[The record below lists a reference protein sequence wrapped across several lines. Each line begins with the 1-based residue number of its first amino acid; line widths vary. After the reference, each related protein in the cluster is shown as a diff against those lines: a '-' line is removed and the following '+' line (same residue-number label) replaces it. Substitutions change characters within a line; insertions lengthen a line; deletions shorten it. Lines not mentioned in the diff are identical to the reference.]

1 MANTSKE
8 RVVKGVQL
16 KIDKQILNIDKAI
29 CRHIEQLEA
38 LGRASASQDI
48 LKNLRDF
55 VEHIMLKVYAQGYD
69 INDDWDTIKEAVK
82 FVKPMPKWKDLTRF
96 HDLLQISV
104 SHYTPD
110 EESSER
116 LMLKYFVHLLKIRNI
131 LHDRFSLDV
140 LANLDK
146 FPLHTDAALQEYY
159 NKIAEQISAHP
170 YYSNL
175 TSDKYYIRKIKPFFV
190 GGKIY
195 YEVTFTPANDYASK
209 FDRVIAFTSLEV
221 TDYYAVKFAIANS
234 SIDILGKTM
243 PILIITGWEVAIRD
257 CEFYNFTTLIRGT
270 KVTTGYPEQ
279 QGVARF
285 LTSTGFSLTEL
296 VEFSDDDFCKVKTES
311 TQKTKVSVFVQDL
324 ERCRKIIRA
333 NAPGSNLLRYLL
345 YRMNNK
351 VIKAQYNSEA
361 NTLLS
366 GLFVQYGSIPFDKI
380 PFNFNPR
387 ECTPRLRDL
396 FACIPVVGR
405 EHELLARFV
414 RNNTEINGQ
423 LFTPVTEAKERFGDD
438 IEALVAAYCN
448 ALYYKHR
455 PNSKL
460 VIENGH
466 LFINE
471 YKNDVR
477 FIIAELAELAKGG
490 IQNYSAAARA
500 WLNEPNNGVDC
511 DQKKVAL
518 IQMFENSRVALVY
531 GSAGTGKSTLI
542 NHIAHFFDKKKKL
555 FLAHTNP
562 AVENLKRRV
571 KASECKFS
579 TITKFLKSGEVFTN
593 HDIIVVDECSTVSNS
608 NMRGILSRLFHEN
621 AFSSNENALLVL
633 VGDTYQIDSI
643 EFGNWFDIA
652 RKFVPDASEC
662 ELTTPWRSS
671 DKGLLKLWERVRGMD
686 GKEPD
691 AVLESLTRQKYTTN
705 LDDSIFTAVDDDEI
719 ILCLNYDGLYGINN
733 INRFLQESNPSTP
746 VAWGIQQYKVNDP
759 ILFNESDRFSPVI
772 YNNMKGKIT
781 GIEIID
787 KGAVTERIQFDIG
800 LDKVLMGTDAF
811 GQSFQL
817 LSNAPSGNSVIRFT
831 VSKSKSA
838 DEDNPRGHSSKED
851 IVPFQVA
858 YAVSI
863 HKSQGLEYDSVKIV
877 ITDEIDELIT
887 HNIFYTAITRTRNRL
902 KIYWTPEVEKK
913 VLESIKPKNIGRDVA
928 LLRNDLCPLL

>member
-1 MANTSKE
+1 MS
-8 RVVKGVQL
+8 L
-16 KIDKQILNIDKAI
+16 KIDEQIQVIDKAI
-29 CRHIEQLEA
+29 YRHIDQLDVS
-38 LGRASASQDI
+38 GRGAVSQNI

-55 VEHIMLKVYAQGYD
+55 VEHIMLKVYAQGGD
-69 INDDWDTIKEAVK
+69 IKDGWDVIREAVK
-82 FVKPMPKWKDLTRF
+82 YVKPLPKWKDLTRF
-96 HDLLQISV
+96 YNLLQISV

-110 EESSER
+110 EENAER
-116 LMLKYFVHLLKIRNI
+116 LMLKYYVYLLKIRDI
-131 LHDRFSLDV
+131 LKNRFSLDV

-146 FPLHTDAALQEYY
+146 FPLHTDATQQEYY
-159 NKIAEQISAHP
+159 NKIAEKVDASYHHQ
-170 YYSNL
+170 SNL

-195 YEVTFTPANDYASK
+195 YEITFTPANDYASK

-221 TDYYAVKFAIANS
+221 TDYYAVKFALSSS

-243 PILIITGWEVAIRD
+243 PILIIKDWEVAIRD
-257 CEFYNFTTLIRGT
+257 CEYYNFTTLIRGT
-270 KVTTGYPEQ
+270 KVSTGYPAQ
-279 QGVARF
+279 QGIARF
-285 LTSTGFSLTEL
+285 LTSTGFSLIDL
-296 VEFSDDDFCKVKTES
+296 IEFSDDDFMKAKAEATQRTKTA
-311 TQKTKVSVFVQDL
+311 VFFQDL
-324 ERCRKIIRA
+324 EQCRKIIKA
-333 NAPGSNLLRYLL
+333 NAPGSNLLRYLF
-345 YRMNNK
+345 YHMNNK
-351 VIKAQYNSEA
+351 VIKAQYNSEE

-366 GLFVQYGSIPFDKI
+366 RLFIQYGSIPFDAI

-387 ECTPRLRDL
+387 ECMPRLHDL
-396 FACIPVVGR
+396 FACIPVTGR

-423 LFTPVTEAKERFGDD
+423 LFTPIGEVKERFGDD
-438 IEALVAAYCN
+438 IETLVTAYYN

-466 LFINE
+466 IFINK
-471 YKNDVR
+471 YKEDVR
-477 FIIAELAELAKGG
+477 YIIAELGKLAKSG
-490 IQNYSAAARA
+490 IQNYSAAVRV

-511 DQKKVAL
+511 EQKKAAL
-518 IQMFENSRVALVY
+518 TQMFENSRVALVY

-542 NHIAHFFDKKKKL
+542 NHIAQFFDKKKKL

-579 TITKFLKSGEVFTN
+579 TITKFLKSSGIGLDY
-593 HDIIVVDECSTVSNS
+593 DIIVVDECSTVSNI
-608 NMRGILSRLFHEN
+608 NMRGILEKLFIMDTDGYK
-621 AFSSNENALLVL
+621 LLVL

-652 RKFVPDASEC
+652 RKFVPDASVC

-671 DKGLLKLWERVRGMD
+671 DEGLLKLWERVRGMN
-686 GKEPD
+686 GKEVD
-691 AVLESLTRQKYTTN
+691 AILESLTHQGYTTN
-705 LDDSIFTAVDDDEI
+705 LDDSIFSAVDDDEI

-733 INRFLQESNPSTP
+733 INRFLQESNSSAAVT
-746 VAWGIQQYKVNDP
+746 WGIQQYKVNDP
-759 ILFNESDRFSPVI
+759 ILFNDSDRFTPVI
-772 YNNMKGKIT
+772 YNNMKGRIT
-781 GIEIID
+781 GIEILG
-787 KGAVTERIQFDIG
+787 KSTVTERIQFDIE

-817 LSNAPSGNSVIRFT
+817 LPNAPSGNSVIRFT
-831 VSKSKSA
+831 VTKSKSA
-838 DEDNPRGHSSKED
+838 DEDNPRGRSSKED
-851 IVPFQVA
+851 IVPFQIA

-863 HKSQGLEYDSVKIV
+863 HKAQGLEYGSVKIV

-887 HNIFYTAITRTRNRL
+887 HNIFYTAITRTRNKL

-913 VLESIKPKNIGRDVA
+913 VLESIKPKDIGRDVS
-928 LLRNDLCPLL
+928 LLRNGL